1 MNRFPVALRWFL
13 RVLAVLV
20 LLVVLVA
27 AAAWWA
33 VHRSVPRLDGDVP
46 LPGLSAR
53 VGIERDAIGT
63 VVVKAADRLD
73 AARALGFVHAQERFF
88 EMDLSRRSAA
98 GELSALFG
106 PLALERDE
114 SRRLHRLR
122 ARLNERFA
130 ALPPAD
136 RAALQAYADGV
147 NAGLAQFG
155 TRPWQYLL
163 LRAEPK
169 PWQPVDSLL
178 VVAEMF
184 WTLQAGSFDAG
195 FDRALL
201 RERAG
206 DAAFEWLDPR
216 GGRWDA
222 ALDGTASPEA
232 PVPGPDVI
240 DLRKGPPPRAV
251 AAAHTLPTLETL
263 ASRHEEAPVFGSN
276 DWAVA
281 GQRTVRGGAI
291 LADDMHLNL
300 STPGLWFRA
309 QLEFG
314 QGAQAVRAEGVTLPG
329 LPAIVA
335 GSNGHVAWGYT
346 NAYGQWF
353 DWMRVPDG
361 VADDRIRRVEET
373 IEVKGAA
380 PVRFVVTELDG
391 LPVERKADGHA
402 YALRWIGD
410 QGEAY
415 NLGLDALLQ
424 AKDLDTAMRVAHGAG
439 MPHQN
444 VLLADASG
452 RIAWTIAGR
461 LWDQPD
467 ALARR
472 GRFVSVDT
480 PAPKWLAAE
489 AYPRVVD
496 PAAGQL
502 WTANARQLG
511 GEGGA
516 LIGDGAFDLGARAQQ
531 IRDRLAET
539 PRHDEASIGAIALD
553 DEARFMKTWAA
564 RVAAATASNPSY
576 AEVNR
581 VLAGWNG
588 RAGADQA
595 AYRLVR
601 AVRLR
606 TLDALW
612 LAWTTPLLGET
623 QADPKH
629 RLDWQRMFE
638 YPASQALDRRPAH
651 LLPQPYVTW
660 DEFLRAQVD
669 ATVKEL
675 THEGK
680 RPLAQ
685 ATWGEANTSRIQHVL
700 GRAVPALSRWLD
712 SPSLPQSGDSNL
724 PHVTARSFGQSERL
738 VVSPG
743 HEDAATLVVAG
754 GQSGHP
760 MSPYYGAGQ
769 DTWAAGKTSPLL
781 AGPAQHVMT
790 LVP

>member
-13 RVLAVLV
+13 RLLVALVVLAVLV
-20 LLVVLVA
+20 V

-33 VHRSVPRLDGDVP
+33 VHRSVPRLDGNAP

-53 VGIERDAIGT
+53 ASVERDAIGT

-106 PLALERDE
+106 PLAIERDQ

-122 ARLNERFA
+122 ARLGQRFA

-136 RAALQAYADGV
+136 RAVLQAYADGV

-163 LRAEPK
+163 LRAEPT
-169 PWQPVDSLL
+169 PWVPVDSLL

-184 WTLQAGSFDAG
+184 WTLQSSSVEIG
-195 FDRALL
+195 FERALL
-201 RERAG
+201 RDRAG
-206 DAAFEWLDPR
+206 DAVLDWLDPR

-222 ALDGTASPEA
+222 ALDGSASPES

-251 AAAHTLPTLETL
+251 AAVGPGATVV
-263 ASRHEEAPVFGSN
+263 ARHEEAPVFGSN
-276 DWAVA
+276 NWAVA
-281 GQRTVRGGAI
+281 GQRSRHGGAI
-291 LADDMHLNL
+291 VADDMHLSL
-300 STPGLWFRA
+300 STPGIWFRA

-314 QGAQAVRAEGVTLPG
+314 AGASAVRAQGVTLPG

-361 VADDRIRRVEET
+361 VSDDRIRRVEET

-380 PVRFVVTELDG
+380 PVHLVVTELDG
-391 LPVERKADGHA
+391 LPVERKPDGHA

-415 NLGLDALLQ
+415 NLGLDGLLQ
-424 AKDLDTAMRVAHGAG
+424 ARDLDGAMRVAQGAG

-452 RIAWTIAGR
+452 RIGWTIAGR

-472 GRFVSVDT
+472 GRFVSIDT

-489 AYPRVVD
+489 ATPRVVD
-496 PAAGQL
+496 PATGQL

-516 LIGDGAFDLGARAQQ
+516 LIGDGGFDLGARAQQ

-539 PRHDEASIGAIALD
+539 ARHDEASVGAIQLD

-564 RVAAATASNPSY
+564 RVAAATASNPAY
-576 AEVNR
+576 ADVNR

-595 AYRLVR
+595 AYRLVHD
-601 AVRLR
+601 VRLR

-629 RLDWQRMFE
+629 RLEWHRMFE
-638 YPASQALDRRPAH
+638 YPAAQALDRRPPH
-651 LLPQPYVTW
+651 LLPQPFATW

-669 ATVKEL
+669 AVLKDL
-675 THEGK
+675 TQEGR

-685 ATWGEANTSRIQHVL
+685 ATWGEADTSRIQHVL

-712 SPSLPQSGDSNL
+712 SPALPQSGDSNL

-743 HEDAATLVVAG
+743 HEDLATLVVAG

-760 MSPYYGAGQ
+760 LSPYYGAGQ
-769 DTWAAGKTSPLL
+769 ATWAAGQASALL
-781 AGPAQHVMT
+781 AGAAQHRLT
-790 LVP
+790 LAP